1 MSTAICFNFILFIS
15 CSPFIVIYM
24 NNLSNHPVSIV
35 KQLAAD
41 ILFIAHN
48 TKTLAG
54 ELNSDLKANLNG
66 HVV

>member
-1 MSTAICFNFILFIS
+1 
-15 CSPFIVIYM
+15 M
-24 NNLSNHPVSIV
+24 NNISNHPLSIV